1 MLLEE
6 EQIRRQKV
14 RDALGPA
21 LCLAKWNQVTIHL
34 GTGLNHSCHHPGAH
48 RIDEKEVMR
57 NPAAL
62 HNTMYKKRCWR
73 QMLNGERPAECDYC
87 WKIEDN
93 SPLYSDRIFKSSEP
107 WAWPSLETI
116 KDLSW
121 TENYNPRYVELSFSN
136 RCNFKCLYCSP
147 QFSSRWQAEAK
158 QYGPILMLGNYAMDA
173 PIGEKEEERC
183 LHIEDNPLTK
193 AFWKWWPELFRTLHT
208 FRLTG
213 GEPLL
218 VDECYQVLEYIQEH
232 WQENPNLSL
241 GLNTNLG
248 MSDEQ
253 FERFLKIAEDL
264 SFNGKV
270 RELII
275 YTSIESAG
283 KQAEYVRFGLNEK
296 KFWER
301 VEELVKRLPK
311 LTLTIMATYN
321 VLSIDTFDEVVDRVY
336 DLKVRYHGD
345 NGKDRIY
352 GTAVMLDTTFIRWPD
367 MLSPK
372 LATEEQLEKIKKSGE
387 KVEKL
392 RAVATPDSWPAGFCE
407 IEIEKIK
414 RIYDYV
420 KNDKEP
426 FDVHLKRRQLRQ
438 LLEEVD
444 RRRGTNYREV
454 FPDLCL
460 G

>member
-1 MLLEE
+1 MADFLEE
-6 EQIRRQKV
+6 EQVRRQKV

-48 RIDEKEVMR
+48 KINEKEVMR

-62 HNTMYKKRCWR
+62 HNTMYKKRCWK
-73 QMLNGERPAECDYC
+73 QMLDGIRPAECDYC
-87 WKIEDN
+87 WKVEDN
-93 SPLYSDRIFKSSEP
+93 SPLYSDRVFKSSEP
-107 WAWPSLETI
+107 WAWPTLEEI
-116 KDLSW
+116 KNSDWL
-121 TENYNPRYVELSFSN
+121 EDHNPRYVELSFSN

-158 QYGPILMLGNYAMDA
+158 KYGPIMCLGGYKMDA
-173 PIGEKEEERC
+173 PISEQDEYRC
-183 LHIEDNPLTK
+183 LHVSENPLTQ

-232 WQENPNLSL
+232 WEENPNISL

-253 FERFLKIAEDL
+253 FERFMTIMDDL
-264 SFNGKV
+264 SNNGKV
-270 RELII
+270 RELVI

-283 KQAEYVRFGLNEK
+283 KQAEYVRFGLNTE
-296 KFWER
+296 KFWYR

-311 LTLTIMATYN
+311 LTLTIMSTYN
-321 VLSIDTFDEVVDRVY
+321 ILSIDTFDEVIDKVY
-336 DLKVRYHGD
+336 DLKVKYHGN
-345 NGKDRIY
+345 NGENRIY

-372 LATEEQLEKIKKSGE
+372 LATPEQREKIRLSGE
-387 KVEKL
+387 KVESL
-392 RAVATPDSWPAGFCE
+392 RAVATENEWPAGFCE

-420 KNDKEP
+420 QNDKEP
-426 FDVHLKRRQLRQ
+426 FDVNLKYRQLRQ
-438 LLEEVD
+438 LLKEVD

-454 FPDLCL
+454 F
-460 G
+460 GEI